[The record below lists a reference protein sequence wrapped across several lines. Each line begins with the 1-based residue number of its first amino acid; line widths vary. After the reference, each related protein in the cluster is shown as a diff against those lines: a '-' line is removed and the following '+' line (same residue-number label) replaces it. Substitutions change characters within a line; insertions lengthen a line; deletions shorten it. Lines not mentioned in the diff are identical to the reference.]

1 MRSTCLIGSNW
12 PVSDRHYGKERIF
25 AQIGVEASDRP
36 LGLLRGGSGVADT
49 CQSWKTTHRVVQRS
63 LSNRGAE
70 ATPPTSPAPAQFP
83 ELYKLI
89 TRSPLHFDAIYK
101 AH

>member
-12 PVSDRHYGKERIF
+12 AVSDCHYGKERIF
-25 AQIGVEASDRP
+25 AQIAVEASDRP
-36 LGLLRGGSGVADT
+36 PGFLRGGSGGVTDRGVCVTVAL
-49 CQSWKTTHRVVQRS
+49 KPRPPH
-63 LSNRGAE
+63 
-70 ATPPTSPAPAQFP
+70 PPTSPAPAQFP